1 MGPPKHS
8 QGTTQVSKKLNW
20 KIANHSKFHYA
31 NSRRKNECGDWIRWS
46 DDAHHAVRP
55 CQVDCHKDWQPQWES
70 GFAYVCIYI
79 HMHNVHNKSAPCLF
93 QIVTAFSKSAKHFG
107 KERKKQH
114 INNIHYEGPPPQ
126 FKFRNRETWA
136 SQKFEPCPAANP
148 ASVVDIYI
156 IYDIIYLY
164 LYLHLHLHL
173 YLYLYLYL
181 YRYVYNKWSQYKIN
195 KSE

>member
-1 MGPPKHS
+1 MNVEIGYDEAMMPTMLCDPAKS
-8 QGTTQVSKKLNW
+8 TATKIGNLNG
-20 KIANHSKFHYA
+20 NRGLHMY
-31 NSRRKNECGDWIRWS
+31 
-46 DDAHHAVRP
+46 
-55 CQVDCHKDWQPQWES
+55 
-70 GFAYVCIYI
+70 IYI

-114 INNIHYEGPPPQ
+114 INNIHCEGPPPQ

-164 LYLHLHLHL
+164 
-173 YLYLYLYL
+173 
-181 YRYVYNKWSQYKIN
+181 I
-195 KSE
+195 

>member
-20 KIANHSKFHYA
+20 KIAKHSKFHYA
-31 NSRRKNECGDWIRWS
+31 NSRRKDECGDWIRWS
-46 DDAHHAVRP
+46 DDAHYAVRP

-70 GFAYVCIYI
+70 GFAYVYIYI

-114 INNIHYEGPPPQ
+114 INNIHCEGPPPTVQ
-126 FKFRNRETWA
+126 VSQSRNMGVTKVWA
-136 SQKFEPCPAANP
+136 LPCSKPGLSGGYLYNLWYNI
-148 ASVVDIYI
+148 SIYI
-156 IYDIIYLY
+156 ATSTSTSISIFIFIFI
-164 LYLHLHLHL
+164 
-173 YLYLYLYL
+173 
-181 YRYVYNKWSQYKIN
+181 SI
-195 KSE
+195 